1 MEASASLKT
10 LSARVILD
18 YWRPLKHPFF
28 KHVIDVYDRIDGDLS
43 QNDADILLK
52 LGEMTS
58 EIDDILS

>member
-43 QNDADILLK
+43 QMMRIFY
-52 LGEMTS
+52 
-58 EIDDILS
+58 LSWGR